1 MRTEPKIRFKEF
13 TDAWEQRKFKDIAGR
28 QSRTSDDS
36 NLPSVEYEDIVSG
49 FGRLNK
55 NLLEKDSGKKGILF
69 NSGDVL
75 FGKLRPYLKNWLFAT
90 FDGLAVGDWWVL
102 RPKNVSPIFLYNL
115 IQSQRFENVSNL
127 SSGSKMPR
135 SDWKIVSE
143 TDFSIPGKLEEQSQI
158 GAFFQSLDHLIALH
172 QRKLNEL
179 KSFKLTMLSKMFP
192 KHGQTFPEI
201 RLAGFDGEWENVN
214 LGDLVVEHNEIVQGT
229 TGFPIATSSRKGL
242 FLQNEY
248 FDGGRTGID
257 ESIQFHLVPIGY
269 ITYRHMSDDSIFKFN
284 RNHYKTD
291 ILVSKEYPVFKNNEK
306 SDIDFILYHLN
317 NCPEF
322 RRFSRIQKLG
332 GTRVRLYFKNLV
344 AYKLLIPTLNEQQAI
359 GSFFSNLDDLI
370 SSTQSKIEEL
380 ETLKKKLLQEMFV

>member
-13 TDAWEQRKFKDIAGR
+13 TDAWEQRKLGEVAKIVMGQSPSSENYTENPNDHILVQGNADIKNNRVVPRVWTTQITKQAQKG
-28 QSRTSDDS
+28 D
-36 NLPSVEYEDIVSG
+36 LIISVRAPV
-49 FGRLNK
+49 
-55 NLLEKDSGKKGILF
+55 
-69 NSGDVL
+69 GDV
-75 FGKLRPYLKNWLFAT
+75 GKTDYDVVIGRGVAAIKGNEFVFHILGKMKQSGYWNALSTGST
-90 FDGLAVGDWWVL
+90 FESINSTDLNNASVILPTSTEQTVIGD
-102 RPKNVSPIFLYNL
+102 
-115 IQSQRFENVSNL
+115 
-127 SSGSKMPR
+127 
-135 SDWKIVSE
+135 
-143 TDFSIPGKLEEQSQI
+143 
-158 GAFFQSLDHLIALH
+158 FFRQLDTLLTLH

-229 TGFPIATSSRKGL
+229 TGFPIATSFRKGL

-269 ITYRHMSDDSIFKFN
+269 ITYQHMSDDSIFKFN

-359 GSFFSNLDDLI
+359 GSFFSNLDNLT
-370 SSTQSKIEEL
+370 SSTQSKIGEL
-380 ETLKKKLLQEMFV
+380 KTLKKKLLQEMFV

>member
-1 MRTEPKIRFKEF
+1 MQNQNIPNVRFNDFIGEWK
-13 TDAWEQRKFKDIAGR
+13 TDVI
-28 QSRTSDDS
+28 S
-36 NLPSVEYEDIVSG
+36 NLADR
-49 FGRLNK
+49 FD
-55 NLLEKDSGKKGILF
+55 NLR
-69 NSGDVL
+69 V
-75 FGKLRPYLKNWLFAT
+75 PVTA
-90 FDGLAVGDWWVL
+90 
-102 RPKNVSPIFLYNL
+102 
-115 IQSQRFENVSNL
+115 SN
-127 SSGSKMPR
+127 R
-135 SDWKIVSE
+135 
-143 TDFSIPGKLEEQSQI
+143 IPGKIPYYGANGVQDYVEGFTHDGEYVLVAEDGANDLRNYPVNFVVGKVWVNNHAHVLSGKANKLSNHFLKDRLKTINFERYLVGGSRAKLNADILMKIPVSFPSLPEQSAI
-158 GAFFQSLDHLIALH
+158 GQLFSTLDDLLSAHKDNLSNY
-172 QRKLNEL
+172 QTF
-179 KSFKLTMLSKMFP
+179 KSTMLSKMFP

-229 TGFPIATSSRKGL
+229 TGFPIATSFRKGL

-269 ITYRHMSDDSIFKFN
+269 ITYQHMSDDSIFKFN

-380 ETLKKKLLQEMFV
+380 ETLKKKLLQGMFV

>member
-1 MRTEPKIRFKEF
+1 M
-13 TDAWEQRKFKDIAGR
+13 
-28 QSRTSDDS
+28 
-36 NLPSVEYEDIVSG
+36 
-49 FGRLNK
+49 
-55 NLLEKDSGKKGILF
+55 
-69 NSGDVL
+69 
-75 FGKLRPYLKNWLFAT
+75 
-90 FDGLAVGDWWVL
+90 
-102 RPKNVSPIFLYNL
+102 
-115 IQSQRFENVSNL
+115 
-127 SSGSKMPR
+127 
-135 SDWKIVSE
+135 
-143 TDFSIPGKLEEQSQI
+143 
-158 GAFFQSLDHLIALH
+158 
-172 QRKLNEL
+172 
-179 KSFKLTMLSKMFP
+179 
-192 KHGQTFPEI
+192 
-201 RLAGFDGEWENVN
+201 
-214 LGDLVVEHNEIVQGT
+214 
-229 TGFPIATSSRKGL
+229 
-242 FLQNEY
+242 QNEY

-269 ITYRHMSDDSIFKFN
+269 ITYQHMSDDSIFKFN

-380 ETLKKKLLQEMFV
+380 ETLKKKLLQGMFV

>member
-1 MRTEPKIRFKEF
+1 MGEVAKIVMGQSPSSENYTENPNDHILVQGN
-13 TDAWEQRKFKDIAGR
+13 ADIKNNRVVPRVWTTQITKQAQKG
-28 QSRTSDDS
+28 D
-36 NLPSVEYEDIVSG
+36 LIISVRAPV
-49 FGRLNK
+49 
-55 NLLEKDSGKKGILF
+55 
-69 NSGDVL
+69 GDV
-75 FGKLRPYLKNWLFAT
+75 GKTDYDVVIGRGVAAIKGNEFVFHILGKMKQSGYWNALSTGST
-90 FDGLAVGDWWVL
+90 FESINSTDLNNASVILPTSTEQTVIGD
-102 RPKNVSPIFLYNL
+102 
-115 IQSQRFENVSNL
+115 
-127 SSGSKMPR
+127 
-135 SDWKIVSE
+135 
-143 TDFSIPGKLEEQSQI
+143 
-158 GAFFQSLDHLIALH
+158 FFRQLDTLLTLH

-257 ESIQFHLVPIGY
+257 ESIQFHVVPIGY

-370 SSTQSKIEEL
+370 SSTQSKVDEL
-380 ETLKKKLLQEMFV
+380 EILKKKLLQEMFV

>member
-269 ITYRHMSDDSIFKFN
+269 ITYRHMSDDSIF
-284 RNHYKTD
+284 
-291 ILVSKEYPVFKNNEK
+291 
-306 SDIDFILYHLN
+306 
-317 NCPEF
+317 
-322 RRFSRIQKLG
+322 
-332 GTRVRLYFKNLV
+332 
-344 AYKLLIPTLNEQQAI
+344 
-359 GSFFSNLDDLI
+359 
-370 SSTQSKIEEL
+370 
-380 ETLKKKLLQEMFV
+380 

>member
-13 TDAWEQRKFKDIAGR
+13 TDAWEQRKLGEVAKIVMGQSPSSENYTENPNDHILVQGNADIKNNRVVPRVWTTQITKQAQKG
-28 QSRTSDDS
+28 D
-36 NLPSVEYEDIVSG
+36 LIISVRAPV
-49 FGRLNK
+49 
-55 NLLEKDSGKKGILF
+55 
-69 NSGDVL
+69 GDV
-75 FGKLRPYLKNWLFAT
+75 GKTDYDVVIGRGVAAIKGNEFVFHILGKMKQSGYWNALSTGST
-90 FDGLAVGDWWVL
+90 FESINSTDLNNASVILPTSTEQTVIGD
-102 RPKNVSPIFLYNL
+102 
-115 IQSQRFENVSNL
+115 
-127 SSGSKMPR
+127 
-135 SDWKIVSE
+135 
-143 TDFSIPGKLEEQSQI
+143 
-158 GAFFQSLDHLIALH
+158 FFRQLDTLLTLH

-257 ESIQFHLVPIGY
+257 ESIQFHVVPIGY

-370 SSTQSKIEEL
+370 SSTQSKVDEL
-380 ETLKKKLLQEMFV
+380 EILKKKLLQEMFV